1 MVTTAQS
8 IQMHEQEL
16 SDHLCLYSSCSDRLF
31 ILLND
36 HPINYKQDVS
46 YQYTCITKYKIL
58 KIVCTLYFG
67 VDSLVT
73 I

>member
-36 HPINYKQDVS
+36 HPINY
-46 YQYTCITKYKIL
+46 
-58 KIVCTLYFG
+58 
-67 VDSLVT
+67 
-73 I
+73 